1 MYQADLV
8 SPHRELSDGGLGFV
22 IALLVR
28 QEILFSFV
36 SMDIAPPPNESTIP
50 LLLNFFICFVRCQC
64 QV

>member
-36 SMDIAPPPNESTIP
+36 SMDIAPPPMKVP
-50 LLLNFFICFVRCQC
+50 FHCF
-64 QV
+64 